1 MFHAKTR
8 TECMQVTSVLGSPG
22 QCCTRDLEC
31 TSATEPC
38 RNHCGSQCIPCP
50 QAGAGK
56 MSVLH
61 PLSSF
66 IQVPPNSFLSDL
78 GVTYPARASIGFT
91 LSCIIT
97 QTTEELVHSPALQKP
112 PLPCLPVPLRR
123 RTLVSMPCLLFYVRF
138 AAEWEKN
145 LRYLGP

>member
-1 MFHAKTR
+1 
-8 TECMQVTSVLGSPG
+8 MQVTSVLGSPG

-31 TSATEPC
+31 TPATEPC
-38 RNHCGSQCIPCP
+38 QDHCGSQCIPCP

-61 PLSSF
+61 PLSFF

-91 LSCIIT
+91 PSCIVT
-97 QTTEELVHSPALQKP
+97 QTTEGLVHSPVLQKL
-112 PLPCLPVPLRR
+112 PLPDSCLSVPLCR
-123 RTLVSMPCLLFYVRF
+123 RTLVSMPCLLLYIWF